1 MPAMQ
6 CGAEKGERNGT
17 YTVLP
22 NLRSTV
28 DERNR
33 ERMDIEKHGVLQSR
47 HGRKKR
53 NMSKQDILDYF
64 SDINYA
70 YNDSTRLDTLSR
82 MLDELVEQA
91 ASPWHRVEEE
101 LPKHGQRILI
111 CLRFTNL
118 DREEEPAKTVYGYF
132 ENFEKKGRRYWTWED
147 EEAQM
152 QACMSK
158 ESDFEPEYG
167 TTRITH
173 WMPLPEPP
181 KEDA

>member
-1 MPAMQ
+1 MRLIDADAAYKAA
-6 CGAEKGERNGT
+6 CEGADNWDGAYSPYR
-17 YTVLP
+17 YD
-22 NLRSTV
+22 RI
-28 DERNR
+28 R
-33 ERMDIEKHGVLQSR
+33 EEMDKVPT
-47 HGRKKR
+47 
-53 NMSKQDILDYF
+53 F
-64 SDINYA
+64 
-70 YNDSTRLDTLSR
+70 
-82 MLDELVEQA
+82 
-91 ASPWHRVEEE
+91 SPWHRVEEE

-118 DREEEPAKTVYGYF
+118 DGEEEPAKTVYGYF